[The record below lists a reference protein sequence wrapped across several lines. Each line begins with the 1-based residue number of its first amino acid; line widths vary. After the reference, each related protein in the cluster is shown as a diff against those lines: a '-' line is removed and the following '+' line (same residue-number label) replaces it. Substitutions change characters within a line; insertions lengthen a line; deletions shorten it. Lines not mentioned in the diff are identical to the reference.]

1 MAPPPGYV
9 AYGGP
14 GAYSPTKP
22 IRGLTTWLRILLIG
36 SLGVTA
42 LTLVATLLL
51 IGPASDFHDGV
62 ISLEQFEDKLEL
74 FLLVAVLAAVAGIA
88 QIVVLIIWTYR
99 MATNMQAMG
108 RQGMSMSK
116 PGATIAI
123 NILGGCTLGILN
135 FLMFREIWQ
144 GSDPD
149 SPPGDPGWKR
159 RPIGSIVNVWFGLTI
174 GGAVLNIIAAGASAF
189 GGTRVGGSSQDVAE
203 QFRDQLQV
211 TILSSVVS
219 VATAVVFI
227 LLVRQLAVRHMK
239 ATGEAR

>member
-36 SLGVTA
+36 SLVVTA
-42 LTLVATLLL
+42 LTLV
-51 IGPASDFHDGV
+51 
-62 ISLEQFEDKLEL
+62 
-74 FLLVAVLAAVAGIA
+74 
-88 QIVVLIIWTYR
+88 
-99 MATNMQAMG
+99 
-108 RQGMSMSK
+108 
-116 PGATIAI
+116 
-123 NILGGCTLGILN
+123 
-135 FLMFREIWQ
+135 
-144 GSDPD
+144 
-149 SPPGDPGWKR
+149 
-159 RPIGSIVNVWFGLTI
+159 
-174 GGAVLNIIAAGASAF
+174 AF